1 MRWHNRR
8 MIMGIFSK
16 LTTLARGAAR
26 ESAEVLLDANAIRV
40 FEQEIVDVEHS
51 IQGRKQAM
59 SELIVARNQIERE
72 IESVKQILTKREQQA
87 ESLLNENGEQNL
99 IDEIAYD
106 IVQYEDTLS
115 DLKKQH
121 RDMTKRITSIE
132 TALRR
137 ALTEISQYRR
147 DLRLAKA
154 QQISASGLAKANN
167 IPRQLSE
174 LEATRRHV
182 AALQMGDDDRE
193 TAWTEMENR
202 MDPHGLN
209 QRHTKISQDEHER
222 RKNSVLQRLK
232 KKTTSP

>member
-1 MRWHNRR
+1 
-8 MIMGIFSK
+8 MGIFSK

-51 IQGRKQAM
+51 IQLRKQAM
-59 SELIVARNQIERE
+59 SEVIVARNQIERE
-72 IESVKQILTKREQQA
+72 IESVKQVLAKREQQA
-87 ESLLNENGEQNL
+87 EALLEENGEQNL

-115 DLKKQH
+115 DLKEQH
-121 RDMTKRITSIE
+121 GDMTKRITSIE

-174 LEATRRHV
+174 LEGTRRHI

-209 QRHTKISQDEHER
+209 QRQTKISQADHER